1 MEEHGCFHRQG
12 QRRQSIGKR
21 GGSVVQKD
29 GRARRWARGSLAS
42 RTSGAGRRVA
52 HGARVH
58 LAILRLKNRRAWSA
72 GSRDCWCVFAI
83 LLLVVCSDPSEQ
95 QDCSAGVCCPP
106 YRFPSSSTVMQR
118 ERSTRPHLC
127 CPSPAVL
134 AGVSGVS
141 GVCIRQMA
149 RTGSKKLHELHELH
163 AQRRSTVVA

>member
-1 MEEHGCFHRQG
+1 M
-12 QRRQSIGKR
+12 
-21 GGSVVQKD
+21 VQKD

-52 HGARVH
+52 LEPGTETRVH

-106 YRFPSSSTVMQR
+106 YRFPSSSTVVCMYAGR
-118 ERSTRPHLC
+118 TSWWPRSRP
-127 CPSPAVL
+127 
-134 AGVSGVS
+134 
-141 GVCIRQMA
+141 
-149 RTGSKKLHELHELH
+149 
-163 AQRRSTVVA
+163 